1 MVTLKEINKAIV
13 QQVKEGLKDTSYK
26 DTQFSS
32 TDIREKITR
41 PSFYVDFQENKTSLL
56 NGEASQRE
64 FDVRLFYFA
73 QNREG
78 NKIELLEMQDLLS
91 FIFQNGIKV
100 YDDYYIAVNECEFDS
115 RGEEGL
121 LITTLSNLYSLSEME
136 QTGEPLEELEM
147 EGW

>member
-1 MVTLKEINKAIV
+1 MNKAIV

-26 DTQFSS
+26 DIQFSS

-56 NGEASQRE
+56 NGEAEQRN

-73 QNREG
+73 KSREQ
-78 NKIELLEMQDLLS
+78 NKIELLEIQDLLS
-91 FIFQNGIKV
+91 EIFQTGIKV
-100 YDDYYIAVNECEFDS
+100 SDDYYISVLECEFDS

-121 LITTLSNLYSLSEME
+121 LIASLMDLYSLSEKE

-147 EGW
+147 ERW

>member
-1 MVTLKEINKAIV
+1 MNKAIV

-26 DTQFSS
+26 DIQFSS

-41 PSFYVDFQENKTSLL
+41 PSFYVDFAENRTGLL
-56 NGEASQRE
+56 NGEAEQRN

-73 QNREG
+73 KIQLT

-91 FIFQNGIKV
+91 LIFQNGIKV
-100 YDDYYIAVNECEFDS
+100 YNDYYIAVNECEFDS

-121 LITTLSNLYSLSEME
+121 LITTLADLYSLSEKE

>member
-1 MVTLKEINKAIV
+1 MNKAIV
-13 QQVKEGLKDTSYK
+13 QQVKEGLKDTDYK
-26 DTQFSS
+26 DIQFSS

-73 QNREG
+73 QNREQ
-78 NKIELLEMQDLLS
+78 NKIELLEIQDLLS
-91 FIFQNGIKV
+91 EIFQSGIKITE
-100 YDDYYIAVNECEFDS
+100 DYYIPVFQCEFDS

-121 LITTLSNLYSLSEME
+121 LITTLADLYAMSEKE

-147 EGW
+147 ERW

>member
-13 QQVKEGLKDTSYK
+13 QQVKEGLKNTAYK
-26 DTQFSS
+26 DIQFSS

-41 PSFYVDFQENKTSLL
+41 PSFYVDFLENKTSML
-56 NGEASQRE
+56 NGEAEQRN
-64 FDVRLFYFA
+64 FDVRLFYFVK
-73 QNREG
+73 NREA

-91 FIFQNGIKV
+91 LIFQNGIKV

-121 LITTLSNLYSLSEME
+121 LITTLSDLYSLSEKE

-147 EGW
+147 ERW

>member
-1 MVTLKEINKAIV
+1 MNKAIV
-13 QQVKEGLKDTSYK
+13 QQVKEGFKDTAYK
-26 DTQFSS
+26 DIQFLS

-41 PSFYVDFQENKTSLL
+41 PSFYVDFTENKTSLL
-56 NGEASQRE
+56 NGEASQRN
-64 FDVRLFYFA
+64 FDVRLFYFVKNQA
-73 QNREG
+73 S

-91 FIFQNGIKV
+91 LIFQNGIKV

-121 LITTLSNLYSLSEME
+121 LITTLSDLYSLSEKE

-147 EGW
+147 ERW

>member
-26 DTQFSS
+26 DIQFSS

-56 NGEASQRE
+56 NGEAEQRN

-73 QNREG
+73 KSREQ
-78 NKIELLEMQDLLS
+78 NKIELLEIQDLLS
-91 FIFQNGIKV
+91 EIFQTGIKV
-100 YDDYYIAVNECEFDS
+100 SDDYYISVLECEFDS

-121 LITTLSNLYSLSEME
+121 LIASLMDLYSLSEKE

-147 EGW
+147 ERW

>member
-13 QQVKEGLKDTSYK
+13 KQVTEGLKSTDYK
-26 DTQFSS
+26 DIPFVS
-32 TDIREKITR
+32 TDIREKVIR
-41 PSFYVDFQENKTSLL
+41 PSFYVDFTENKTSLL
-56 NGEASQRE
+56 NGEAEQRN

-73 QNREG
+73 QNREQ
-78 NKIELLEMQDLLS
+78 NKIEMLEIQDLLS
-91 FIFQNGIKV
+91 LIFQTGIKV
-100 YDDYYIAVNECEFDS
+100 SEDYYISVFECEFDS

-121 LITTLSNLYSLSEME
+121 LITTLADLYSLSEKE

>member
-13 QQVKEGLKDTSYK
+13 QQVKEGLKDTDYK
-26 DTQFSS
+26 DIQFSS

-73 QNREG
+73 QNREQ
-78 NKIELLEMQDLLS
+78 NKIELLEIQDLLS
-91 FIFQNGIKV
+91 EIFQSGIKITE
-100 YDDYYIAVNECEFDS
+100 DYYIPVFQCEFDS

-121 LITTLSNLYSLSEME
+121 LITTLADLYAMSEKE

-147 EGW
+147 ERW

>member
-13 QQVKEGLKDTSYK
+13 QQVKEGLKDTAYK
-26 DTQFSS
+26 DIQFSS

-41 PSFYVDFQENKTSLL
+41 PSFYVDFTENKTSLL
-56 NGEASQRE
+56 NGEASQRN
-64 FDVRLFYFA
+64 FDVRLFYFVKNQA
-73 QNREG
+73 S

-91 FIFQNGIKV
+91 LIFQNGIKV

-121 LITTLSNLYSLSEME
+121 LITTLSDLYSLSEME

-147 EGW
+147 ERW

>member
-1 MVTLKEINKAIV
+1 MNKAIV